1 MRTSDMKRLGEAWA
15 SVTSKKQ
22 EGYTEEEIRELC
34 HSKDHNCAI
43 TVNHP
48 EWGLGKPIYESHAI
62 PTDDG
67 FVEWYDV
74 QFKHGIEKRVPVA
87 DMEVIEEANHMKK
100 KKTET
105 EDASNDQEDD
115 GEGMDKVDPKAA
127 KKKFKDR
134 KDKDIDND
142 GDVDDS
148 DEYLHKRRKAI
159 GKAMAKEEYE
169 IYETNEYEAA
179 LELTEDSGTKYY
191 TVVSKRTGKKYSG
204 IVAKD
209 PAAAVASIIRRE
221 KGSNKGLS
229 RSDYSVKAKSAA
241 AQKDAEDEY
250 IDRKGEPPRGL
261 NYKSRELKHITN
273 PTAADKKYS
282 RDQVKRAAARKKA
295 EISKIGEETVKEM
308 FRDYTVVH
316 TKTGRT
322 MKIRAMTS
330 NDAKKQAA
338 QRSGGGASRYSG
350 TSPSD
355 FHVENSKQ
363 ESYQHESTELIKM
376 LETAAKQQKSNATKP
391 EEIMDKES
399 PKSKEFA
406 NAHKK
411 SDKKIEDNEEDGHDK
426 TFKAASTGT
435 KPKSGKRPQD
445 NAAGDTNV
453 VKSTEAPVKGVKED
467 IDMDAKEGS
476 VSLVDMAR
484 DILSGKTM
492 SELRQELKQD
502 DSKNPYDGRLKTA
515 KGFLERMNK
524 RRGYEKKDEK

>member
-15 SVTSKKQ
+15 SVTSKKLE
-22 EGYTEEEIRELC
+22 EGYTDEEVRELC
-34 HSKDHNCAI
+34 HSKDHDCAI

-48 EWGLGKPIYESHAI
+48 EWGLGKPVYESHAI
-62 PTDDG
+62 PDEDG
-67 FVEWYDV
+67 NVEWYDV
-74 QFKHGIEKRVPVA
+74 QFKHGIEEKVPAV
-87 DMEVIEEANHMKK
+87 DMEIMMTEKHKK
-100 KKTET
+100 KT
-105 EDASNDQEDD
+105 EDASNDEEDD
-115 GEGMDKVDPKAA
+115 GEGIDKVDPKAA

-148 DEYLHKRRKAI
+148 DEFLHKRRKAI
-159 GKAMAKEEYE
+159 GKAMDDEE
-169 IYETNEYEAA
+169 EAP
-179 LELTEDSGTKYY
+179 KKKKK
-191 TVVSKRTGKKYSG
+191 VVGN
-204 IVAKD
+204 D
-209 PAAAVASIIRRE
+209 
-221 KGSNKGLS
+221 
-229 RSDYSVKAKSAA
+229 
-241 AQKDAEDEY
+241 
-250 IDRKGEPPRGL
+250 GE
-261 NYKSRELKHITN
+261 
-273 PTAADKKYS
+273 
-282 RDQVKRAAARKKA
+282 KKA
-295 EISKIGEETVKEM
+295 EISKIGEAT
-308 FRDYTVVH
+308 D
-316 TKTGRT
+316 
-322 MKIRAMTS
+322 
-330 NDAKKQAA
+330 
-338 QRSGGGASRYSG
+338 
-350 TSPSD
+350 
-355 FHVENSKQ
+355 
-363 ESYQHESTELIKM
+363 ELLNMI
-376 LETAAKQQKSNATKP
+376 ETAAKQQKSNATKP

-484 DILSGKTM
+484 DVLSGKTM

-515 KGFLERMNK
+515 KGFLERMNR
-524 RRGYEKKDEK
+524 RRGYEKKDEE